1 VVGPWVVTGE
11 IVAVRLTVELKLFV
25 LLIVIV
31 NVVDAPLL
39 SDCEE
44 GLGVIVKSGGELATI
59 TDTVVL

>member
-1 VVGPWVVTGE
+1 MRGE

-39 SDCEE
+39 RDCEE
-44 GLGVIVKSGGELATI
+44 GLAVIVKSGGEPATI
-59 TDTVVL
+59 TDTVVP